1 MSSPSAKDPGAQAA
15 IPCPAVLVTL
25 GFLSIIHFAIFLGN
39 GALWSWK
46 DGALDH
52 AFNAAG
58 SRLVR
63 APVQQLRATMGLN
76 ANDVVAHQGELYY
89 RPDIEHVHG
98 RSFLKPPGARS
109 HVVLTPESSQERQWN
124 PVPAIIEFDRQLKRE
139 GIRLVLL
146 PVPSKAVFANSSQP
160 PILNGGYPE
169 FLRILRSDLGVEVLD
184 LVPLL
189 QELRAQGSPLFL
201 EGDSHWT
208 PGTVREVARLVA
220 EHTSVQ
226 SPGTPFPT
234 VARTLSATGDLAH
247 LLGQRARKE
256 TITASMVLGHNDE
269 VWTPSREA
277 PFLLLGDSFS
287 NIYSLEE
294 MGWGKGAGLA
304 EMLSLEMS
312 APVDLIARNADGAFA
327 SREELHRDPGRL
339 ANKSV
344 VVWQFAMRELSVG
357 NWKVLP
363 LPREELT
370 QRPEAGPLPQ
380 KLEGTITRVANV
392 PPLTRTPYRQAVR
405 EVLLDNV
412 RSESGLITGQVVLLG
427 YAVQDHLPTGMAR
440 WEEGDQVS
448 VQAIPWETVE
458 GVNGRLHRFALRDPG
473 LELLK
478 IPWVWMK

>member
-1 MSSPSAKDPGAQAA
+1 MSHPSEKAPGSQVP
-15 IPCPAVLVTL
+15 IPCPTVLVTL
-25 GFLSIIHFAIFLGN
+25 GFLSIIHFAILLGN

-52 AFNAAG
+52 AFHAAG
-58 SRLVR
+58 AGLVR
-63 APVQQLRATMGLN
+63 APVQQLRATVGLN

-98 RSFLKPPGARS
+98 RSFLKPPGAGS
-109 HVVLTPESSQERQWN
+109 HVVLTRESPLERQWD
-124 PVPAIIEFDRQLKRE
+124 PIPAIIEFDRQLKRE

-146 PVPSKAVFANSSQP
+146 PVPSKAVFANDSQP
-160 PILNGGYPE
+160 PILNGGYLE
-169 FLRILRSDLGVEVLD
+169 LLRVLRSDLGVEVLD

-220 EHTSVQ
+220 EHASVQ

-234 VARTLSATGDLAH
+234 IARTLSAKGDLAR
-247 LLGQRARKE
+247 LLGQTRKE
-256 TITASMVLGHNDE
+256 TITSSMVLGHNDE
-269 VWTPSREA
+269 AWKPAREA

-327 SREELHRDPGRL
+327 SREELLRDPGRL
-339 ANKSV
+339 ANKSI
-344 VVWQFAMRELSVG
+344 VVWQFAMRELSFG

-363 LPREELT
+363 LPRKELT
-370 QRPEAGPLPQ
+370 QRPEAKPLLQ
-380 KLEGTITRVANV
+380 KLEGTISRVAPV

-405 EVLLDNV
+405 EVLLENV
-412 RSESGLITGQVVLLG
+412 RSESGLLPGTVVLLG
-427 YAVQDHLPTGMAR
+427 YAVQDHLPTGMAH
-440 WEEGDQVS
+440 WEEGDKVS
-448 VQAIPWETVE
+448 VQVIPWETVE

-473 LELLK
+473 LELLA
-478 IPWVWMK
+478 IPWAWME

>member
-1 MSSPSAKDPGAQAA
+1 MSPPSEKDPGAQAA
-15 IPCPAVLVTL
+15 IPCPVVVITL
-25 GFLSIIHFAIFLGN
+25 GLLSIIHFAIFLGN

-52 AFNAAG
+52 AFTMPG

-63 APVQQLRATMGLN
+63 APVQQLRAAMDLS
-76 ANDVVAHQGELYY
+76 ANDVVTREGELYY
-89 RPDIEHVHG
+89 RPDIKHVQGH
-98 RSFLKPPGARS
+98 SFLKPPGTGS
-109 HVVLTPESSQERQWN
+109 HVVVTRESFPERQWN
-124 PVPAIIEFDRQLKRE
+124 PIPAIMTFDRQLKKK

-146 PVPSKAVFANSSQP
+146 PVPSKAAFANDSQP
-160 PILNGGYPE
+160 PILNEGYPE

-189 QELRAQGSPLFL
+189 HELQAQGRPLFL

-208 PGTVREVARLVA
+208 PETVHEVARLVA
-220 EHTSVQ
+220 EHASVQ
-226 SPGTPFPT
+226 SPATPFPT
-234 VARTLSATGDLAH
+234 VERTLSSTGDLAH

-256 TITASMVLGHNDE
+256 TITSSMVLGHNE
-269 VWTPSREA
+269 GVWKPAREA
-277 PFLLLGDSFS
+277 PFLLLGDSFA

-312 APVDLIARNADGAFA
+312 APVDRIARNADGAFA
-327 SREELHRDPGRL
+327 SREELLRDPGRL
-339 ANKSV
+339 LNKSV
-344 VVWQFAMRELSVG
+344 VVWQFAMRELSFG

-363 LPREELT
+363 LPREE
-370 QRPEAGPLPQ
+370 RPGRPGAGPVPQ
-380 KLEGTITRVANV
+380 QLEATIARVAKV

-405 EVLLDNV
+405 EVLLENV
-412 RSESGLITGQVVLLG
+412 RSESGLLPGRVVLLG

-448 VQAIPWETVE
+448 VQVIPWEDVE

-473 LELLK
+473 LELLE
-478 IPWVWMK
+478 IPWVWIK